1 MSSTAIIPFDST
13 PAPGSAV
20 AVVPEHL
27 VALFGDSANIT
38 PRFSINQLSY
48 RGKVWRRV
56 VEGEETVLT
65 RPSQDNPGDVEP
77 IPLVNLVILDHNKS
91 RSRAYYEG
99 AFEEG
104 KNSSPRCYSG
114 DGVAPDATVK
124 EPCAATCATC
134 PNAVKGSKITENGKQ
149 TTLCSPFKRVAVV
162 PSANIG
168 QHPAMLL
175 RLAQTSV
182 WDKDNGE
189 NEAKGWYAWD
199 QYLDMLRARGAK
211 HTAVVETRV
220 KFDSR
225 MAYPK
230 LLFSASRWMN
240 PDEASQI
247 KQLLA
252 DKEKDIADILSG
264 TPDRDGVAGHPA
276 AAPTAGVD
284 PTVSAVNVA
293 AAAVQKAAAPAP
305 QPTPAPTAAPAAA
318 KPAGPKKPPAPTQ
331 APVVMETVKTID
343 MTKTEGFTLEQMIE
357 AGWTEEG
364 LVAEGMLTITQKPVA
379 AAAPKGPKKP
389 PAAPA
394 GPKKPPA
401 AAAPAEDSGS
411 ADAFAAAAAPTQAAA
426 PAPAAQSAGAATV
439 VTDTPAGL
447 SDLLNGWDD
456 GDGA

>member
-1 MSSTAIIPFDST
+1 MTTAIIPFDST

-20 AVVPEHL
+20 AEVPAHL

-48 RGKVWRRV
+48 RGKTWRRV
-56 VEGEETVLT
+56 VEGEETALT
-65 RPSQDNPGDVEP
+65 RTNAEGDVEP
-77 IPLVNLVILDHNKS
+77 IPIVNLVILDHNKS

-114 DGVAPDATVK
+114 DGVAPDVGVK

-162 PSANIG
+162 PSSNIG
-168 QHPAMLL
+168 THPAMLL

-220 KFDSR
+220 KFDMR

-240 PDEASQI
+240 PEEASQV

-252 DKEKDIADILSG
+252 DKEKEISDILNGSNAAH
-264 TPDRDGVAGHPA
+264 DGVSGRPATTGDGVRVQGPGAGDSAASA
-276 AAPTAGVD
+276 AA
-284 PTVSAVNVA
+284 VA
-293 AAAVQKAAAPAP
+293 AAAVQKAQAPVT
-305 QPTPAPTAAPAAA
+305 TPAPTAAPAAA
-318 KPAGPKKPPAPTQ
+318 KPKAPPPKPTA

-343 MTKTEGFTLEQMIE
+343 TTKTEGFTLEQMIE

-364 LVAEGMLTITQKPVA
+364 LVAEGMLTITQKPA
-379 AAAPKGPKKP
+379 
-389 PAAPA
+389 
-394 GPKKPPA
+394 A
-401 AAAPAEDSGS
+401 AAAPAKPKTPPKPKTPQTPEQ
-411 ADAFAAAAAPTQAAA
+411 QAARQPQADPFAQASAPAQTPA
-426 PAPAAQSAGAATV
+426 PAPAASAPATV

-447 SDLLNGWDD
+447 ADLLTGWDD
-456 GDGA
+456 GDA